1 MEEHQVHTKPLMA
14 DPQPFLSANKCKLVA
29 EFEEECFKMPNQR
42 VFQFAFGVFVFE
54 TKKFED
60 ERIADFLISGDSVL
74 RFRLF
79 ALEQYR
85 NFIFR
90 QGRPFVELRV
100 DLAVKLPNRPAA
112 RQRFAPVKCARVR
125 VPNAQQPNVMRP
137 GQRKAERRLKRS
149 QSATPPPSRRRKAA
163 APCGQYECC
172 S

>member
-1 MEEHQVHTKPLMA
+1 MFAREIAIQIHLSDVGVNQRTDLQVNDDQAAQPPMEEHQVHTKPLMA

-100 DLAVKLPNRPAA
+100 DLAENKVA
-112 RQRFAPVKCARVR
+112 
-125 VPNAQQPNVMRP
+125 M
-137 GQRKAERRLKRS
+137 
-149 QSATPPPSRRRKAA
+149 
-163 APCGQYECC
+163 
-172 S
+172 